1 MKKLISETDGYRVYA
16 AIISVPHPEGY
27 KMLEVTTQWDTAKN
41 PEEEQ
46 TRFKA
51 LLSPDALRVYQQ
63 LFNEAV

>member
-16 AIISVPHPEGY
+16 SVTPVPHPEGY
-27 KMLEVTTQWDTAKN
+27 KMLEVTSQWDTAKN

-51 LLSPDALRVYQQ
+51 LLSPAALQAYQN
-63 LFNEAV
+63 LFNNI

>member
-16 AIISVPHPEGY
+16 AITSVPHPEGY

-51 LLSPDALRVYQQ
+51 LLSPAAVQAYQQ